1 MKCLFYVFGEKMVE
15 IWGFM
20 IQNISPWFF
29 NDKKKVVN
37 GWYVV
42 YSLKKKYK
50 LSVFFLKKPK
60 FIDVSFQAQ
69 TFGF

>member
-37 GWYVV
+37 G
-42 YSLKKKYK
+42 
-50 LSVFFLKKPK
+50 
-60 FIDVSFQAQ
+60 
-69 TFGF
+69 

>member
-1 MKCLFYVFGEKMVE
+1 MVE

-50 LSVFFLKKPK
+50 LSVFF
-60 FIDVSFQAQ
+60 
-69 TFGF
+69 